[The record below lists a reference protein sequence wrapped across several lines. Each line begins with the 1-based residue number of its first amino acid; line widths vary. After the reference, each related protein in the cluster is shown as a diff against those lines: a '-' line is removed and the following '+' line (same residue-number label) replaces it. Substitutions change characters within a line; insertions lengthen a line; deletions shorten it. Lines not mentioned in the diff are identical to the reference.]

1 MLTIISF
8 KSAALPNFSVPFNTI
23 RVFPVPQVKQLEVF
37 GFFYVFILLVIT
49 ASFFLHKN
57 SL

>member
-37 GFFYVFILLVIT
+37 GFFYVFILLVIQLV
-49 ASFFLHKN
+49 FFT
-57 SL
+57 